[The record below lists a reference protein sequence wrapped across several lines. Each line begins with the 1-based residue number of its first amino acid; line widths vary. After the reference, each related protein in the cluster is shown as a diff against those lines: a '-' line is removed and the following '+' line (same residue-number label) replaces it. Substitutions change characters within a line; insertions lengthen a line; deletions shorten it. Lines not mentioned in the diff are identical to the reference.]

1 VILPRC
7 RQLLIKQTLKKE
19 QTTHN
24 GTRWKQAYQ
33 FCAKEGWKMKD
44 LDDYYASHT
53 TLSCGQVGQE
63 IKNCFKG
70 KLRTSP
76 TILGGWL
83 GQSLTQG
90 VGN

>member
-1 VILPRC
+1 
-7 RQLLIKQTLKKE
+7 
-19 QTTHN
+19 
-24 GTRWKQAYQ
+24 
-33 FCAKEGWKMKD
+33 MKD
-44 LDDYYASHT
+44 IDDYYASHT
-53 TLSCGQVGQE
+53 TLSCGRVGQE
-63 IKNCFKG
+63 IKNCFKE